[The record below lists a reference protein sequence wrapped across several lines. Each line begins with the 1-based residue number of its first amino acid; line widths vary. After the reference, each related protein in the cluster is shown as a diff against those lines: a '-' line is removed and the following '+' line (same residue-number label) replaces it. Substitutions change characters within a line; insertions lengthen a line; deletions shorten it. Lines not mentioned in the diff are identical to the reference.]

1 MLYNTTMNMGEI
13 LNELFFSLNF
23 FHRKIICNDKND
35 SLAQCLAILSIP
47 KNGVQMRIVTKKLG
61 IDKSTLTR
69 IIENLEKLDLVFR
82 KKNKKDRRSVKI
94 YLTEQGLYQ
103 SEKYRLRLEILGKQ
117 ILSNNIHNKKELKS
131 TLENFLWELWKYNL
145 KI

>member
-35 SLAQCLAILSIP
+35 SLAQCLTILSIP
-47 KNGVQMRIVTKKLG
+47 KKGIQMRIVTKKLG

-82 KKNKKDRRSVKI
+82 KKNNKDRRSVKI
-94 YLTEQGLYQ
+94 YLTEQGFYQ

-117 ILSNNIHNKKELKS
+117 ILSDNIHNKKELKS

>member
-47 KNGVQMRIVTKKLG
+47 KNGVEMRIVTKKLG

-82 KKNKKDRRSVKI
+82 KKNNKDRRSVKI

-117 ILSNNIHNKKELKS
+117 ILTNNIHNKKELKS

>member
-1 MLYNTTMNMGEI
+1 MNMGEI

-47 KNGVQMRIVTKKLG
+47 KNGVEMRIVTKKLG

-69 IIENLEKLDLVFR
+69 IIENLEKVDLVFR
-82 KKNKKDRRSVKI
+82 KKNNKDRRSVKI

-117 ILSNNIHNKKELKS
+117 ILSNNIQNKKELKS

>member
-47 KNGVQMRIVTKKLG
+47 KNGVQMGIVTKKLG

-117 ILSNNIHNKKELKS
+117 ILSNNIQNKKELKS
-131 TLENFLWELWKYNL
+131 ALENFLWELWKYNL

>member
-117 ILSNNIHNKKELKS
+117 ILSNNIQNKKELKS

>member
-1 MLYNTTMNMGEI
+1 MNMGEI

-47 KNGVQMRIVTKKLG
+47 KNGVEMRIVTKKLG

-69 IIENLEKLDLVFR
+69 IIENLEKVDLVFR
-82 KKNKKDRRSVKI
+82 KKNNKDKRSVKI

-117 ILSNNIHNKKELKS
+117 ILSNNIQNKKELKS

>member
-1 MLYNTTMNMGEI
+1 MNMGEI

-47 KNGVQMRIVTKKLG
+47 KNGVEMRIVTKKLG

-69 IIENLEKLDLVFR
+69 IIENLEKVDLVFR
-82 KKNKKDRRSVKI
+82 EKNNKDRRSVKI

>member
-69 IIENLEKLDLVFR
+69 IIENLEKVDLVFR
-82 KKNKKDRRSVKI
+82 KKNNKDRRSVKI

>member
-47 KNGVQMRIVTKKLG
+47 KNGVEMRIVTKKLG

-69 IIENLEKLDLVFR
+69 IIENLEKVDLVFR
-82 KKNKKDRRSVKI
+82 KKNNKDRRSVKI

-117 ILSNNIHNKKELKS
+117 ILTNNIHNKKELKS

>member
-1 MLYNTTMNMGEI
+1 MLYYTTMNMGEI

-47 KNGVQMRIVTKKLG
+47 KKGIQMSIVTKKLG

-69 IIENLEKLDLVFR
+69 IIENLEKLNLVFR
-82 KKNKKDRRSVKI
+82 KKNNQDRRSVKI
-94 YLTEQGLYQ
+94 YLTKEGFSQ
-103 SEKYRLRLEILGKQ
+103 SEKYRYRLETLGKQ
-117 ILSNNIHNKKELKS
+117 ILSNNINNKKELKNS
-131 TLENFLWELWKYNL
+131 LENFIWELWKYNL

>member
-94 YLTEQGLYQ
+94 YLTEQGFYQ

-117 ILSNNIHNKKELKS
+117 ILSNNIQNKKELKS

>member
-47 KNGVQMRIVTKKLG
+47 KKGVQMRIVTKKLG

-82 KKNKKDRRSVKI
+82 KKNNKDRRSVKI
-94 YLTEQGLYQ
+94 YLTEQGFYQ

-117 ILSNNIHNKKELKS
+117 ILSDNIHNKKELKT

>member
-117 ILSNNIHNKKELKS
+117 ILTNNIHNKKELKS

>member
-47 KNGVQMRIVTKKLG
+47 KNGVEMRIVTKKLG

-69 IIENLEKLDLVFR
+69 IIENLEKVDLVFR
-82 KKNKKDRRSVKI
+82 KKNNKDKRSVKI

-117 ILSNNIHNKKELKS
+117 ILTNNIHNKKELKS

>member
-82 KKNKKDRRSVKI
+82 KKNNKDRRSVKI
-94 YLTEQGLYQ
+94 YLTEQGFYQ

-117 ILSNNIHNKKELKS
+117 ILSDNIHNKKELKT

>member
-47 KNGVQMRIVTKKLG
+47 KKGVQMRIVTKKLG

-82 KKNKKDRRSVKI
+82 KKK
-94 YLTEQGLYQ
+94 
-103 SEKYRLRLEILGKQ
+103 
-117 ILSNNIHNKKELKS
+117 
-131 TLENFLWELWKYNL
+131 
-145 KI
+145 

>member
-47 KNGVQMRIVTKKLG
+47 KNGVEMRIVTKKLG

-117 ILSNNIHNKKELKS
+117 ILTNNIHNKKELKS

>member
-1 MLYNTTMNMGEI
+1 MNMGEI

-47 KNGVQMRIVTKKLG
+47 KKGIQMSIVTKKLG

-69 IIENLEKLDLVFR
+69 IIENLEKLNLVFR
-82 KKNKKDRRSVKI
+82 KKNNQDRRSVKI
-94 YLTEQGLYQ
+94 YLTKEGFSQ
-103 SEKYRLRLEILGKQ
+103 SEKYRYRLETLGKQ
-117 ILSNNIHNKKELKS
+117 ILSNNINNKKELKNS
-131 TLENFLWELWKYNL
+131 LENFIWELWKYNL

>member
-47 KNGVQMRIVTKKLG
+47 KNGVEMRIVTKKLG

-69 IIENLEKLDLVFR
+69 IIENLEKVDLVFR
-82 KKNKKDRRSVKI
+82 KKNNKDRRSVKI

-117 ILSNNIHNKKELKS
+117 ILSNNIQNKKELKS

>member
-47 KNGVQMRIVTKKLG
+47 KKGVQMRIVTKKLG

-82 KKNKKDRRSVKI
+82 KKNNKDKRSVKI
-94 YLTEQGLYQ
+94 YLTEQGLHQ
-103 SEKYRLRLEILGKQ
+103 SEKYRVRLEILGKQ
-117 ILSNNIHNKKELKS
+117 ILSDNINNKKELKS

>member
-69 IIENLEKLDLVFR
+69 IIENLEKVDLVFR
-82 KKNKKDRRSVKI
+82 KKNNKDRRSVKI

-117 ILSNNIHNKKELKS
+117 ILTNNIHNKKELKS

>member
-47 KNGVQMRIVTKKLG
+47 KNGVEMRIVTKKLG

-69 IIENLEKLDLVFR
+69 IIENLEKVDLVFR
-82 KKNKKDRRSVKI
+82 KKNNKDRRSVKI